1 MDHPFLSAHAPVE
14 TSKIKTQAQCE
25 DVDVLV
31 AGAIAVDSSCDFIGG
46 GKVGNVVNPN
56 LATSNPAMINQTL
69 GGVGQNIATAL
80 HYLDT
85 PTRLCSIVGDD
96 FAGVSALAM
105 LSERGLSTSG
115 IQLSTNGSR
124 TAQYVAINNSQKDLF
139 LAMADMRILE
149 SQSELDSW
157 KAHVNACRP
166 KWLVVDANWDSTTLA
181 KWIMAG
187 KASGAKVAYEPVSVA
202 KSQRLFAP
210 GMGGEQPLG
219 TMPHNAV
226 DLASPNRL
234 ELASMYAVAKEE
246 RFFER
251 EDWWQIVDAM
261 GFSSSGSREKL
272 VAVSNRE
279 LVDEGIPQQS
289 IQLLPFIPIIVTK
302 LGHQGVLLT
311 RLLSPDD
318 SQLTSRIAAPY
329 ILSRSH
335 HNDGIVGGIYMRLFP
350 AVELLPEDEIISV
363 NGVGDTFL
371 GTLIAGLARETPEK
385 RVDLVDIIDIAQRG
399 SVMSLKSKEAVS
411 PEIRALSF
419 S

>member
-1 MDHPFLSAHAPVE
+1 MM
-14 TSKIKTQAQCE
+14 TQAESE
-25 DVDVLV
+25 DVDVIV
-31 AGAIAVDSSCDFIGG
+31 AGAIAIDSSCDFTGG
-46 GKVGNVVNPN
+46 GKARNAVNPH
-56 LATSNPAMINQTL
+56 LATSNPAMITQNL

-80 HYLDT
+80 HYLGT
-85 PTRLCSIVGDD
+85 PTLLCSIVGDD
-96 FAGVSALAM
+96 VAGVSAFAM

-115 IQLSTNGSR
+115 IQLTKNGSR

-149 SQSELDSW
+149 GQLEFDSW
-157 KAHVNACRP
+157 KAHVTACRP
-166 KWLVVDANWDSTTLA
+166 RWLVVDANWDSSTLT

-187 KASGAKVAYEPVSVA
+187 KASGTKVAYEPVSVA

-210 GMGGEQPLG
+210 GKTAGQSLG
-219 TMPHNAV
+219 TIPHHAI

-234 ELASMYAVAKEE
+234 ELASMYAAAKEE

-272 VAVSNRE
+272 VAISNTE

-289 IQLLPFIPIIVTK
+289 IQLLPFIPTIVTK

-318 SQLTSRIAAPY
+318 SQLTTRTAAPY

-335 HNDGIVGGIYMRLFP
+335 HNDGVVGGIYMRLFP
-350 AVELLPEDEIISV
+350 AVDLVPEDEIISV

-385 RVDLVDIIDIAQRG
+385 RADLDHIIDVAQRG
-399 SVMSLKSKEAVS
+399 SVLSLKSKEAVS
-411 PEIRALSF
+411 PEIRALRF
-419 S
+419 P

>member
-1 MDHPFLSAHAPVE
+1 MSAQSPVE
-14 TSKIKTQAQCE
+14 TSKIKTQTQSE

-31 AGAIAVDSSCDFIGG
+31 AGAIAIDSSCDFIGG
-46 GKVGNVVNPN
+46 GKFGNAVNPH
-56 LATSNPAMINQTL
+56 LATSNPAMITQNL

-80 HYLDT
+80 HYLGT

-96 FAGVSALAM
+96 VAGVSAFAM
-105 LSERGLSTSG
+105 LSERGMSTSG
-115 IQLSTNGSR
+115 IQLTKNGSR
-124 TAQYVAINNSQKDLF
+124 TAQYVAINSSQKDLF

-149 SQSELDSW
+149 GELGFDSW
-157 KAHVNACRP
+157 KAHVTACRP

-181 KWIMAG
+181 KWITAG
-187 KASGAKVAYEPVSVA
+187 KASGVKVAYEPVSVA

-210 GMGGEQPLG
+210 GKGEEQPLG
-219 TMPHNAV
+219 TIPHHAV
-226 DLASPNRL
+226 DITSPNRL
-234 ELASMYAVAKEE
+234 ELASMYAAAKEE

-272 VAVSNRE
+272 VAVSNTE

-289 IQLLPFIPIIVTK
+289 IQLLPFIPTIVTK

-318 SQLTSRIAAPY
+318 SQLTSRTAAPY

-335 HNDGIVGGIYMRLFP
+335 HNDGIVGGVYMRLFP
-350 AVELLPEDEIISV
+350 AVELLPENEIISV

-371 GTLIAGLARETPEK
+371 GTLIAGLAREPPEK
-385 RVDLVDIIDIAQRG
+385 RADLVNIINIAQRG
-399 SVMSLKSKEAVS
+399 SVMSLKSREAVS
-411 PEIRALSF
+411 PEIRTLRF
-419 S
+419 P

>member
-1 MDHPFLSAHAPVE
+1 MM
-14 TSKIKTQAQCE
+14 TQAESE
-25 DVDVLV
+25 DVDVIV
-31 AGAIAVDSSCDFIGG
+31 AGAIAIDSSCDFTGG
-46 GKVGNVVNPN
+46 GKSGNAVNPH
-56 LATSNPAMINQTL
+56 LATSNPAMITQNL

-80 HYLDT
+80 HYLGT
-85 PTRLCSIVGDD
+85 PTLLCSIVGDD
-96 FAGVSALAM
+96 VAGVSAFAM

-115 IQLSTNGSR
+115 IQLTKNGSR

-149 SQSELDSW
+149 GQLEFDSW
-157 KAHVNACRP
+157 KAHVTACRP
-166 KWLVVDANWDSTTLA
+166 RWLVVDANWDSSTLT

-187 KASGAKVAYEPVSVA
+187 KASGTKVAYEPVSVA

-210 GMGGEQPLG
+210 GKTEEQSWG
-219 TMPHNAV
+219 TIPHHAI

-234 ELASMYAVAKEE
+234 ELASMYAAAKEE
-246 RFFER
+246 RFLER
-251 EDWWQIVDAM
+251 EDWWQIVEAM

-272 VAVSNRE
+272 VAISNTE

-289 IQLLPFIPIIVTK
+289 IQLLPFIPTIVTK

-318 SQLTSRIAAPY
+318 SQLTTRTAAPY

-350 AVELLPEDEIISV
+350 AVELVPEDEIISV

-385 RVDLVDIIDIAQRG
+385 RVDIDHIIDVAQRG
-399 SVMSLKSKEAVS
+399 SVLSLKSKEAVS
-411 PEIRALSF
+411 PEIRALRF
-419 S
+419 P

>member
-1 MDHPFLSAHAPVE
+1 M
-14 TSKIKTQAQCE
+14 TQAQSE
-25 DVDVLV
+25 NVDVLV
-31 AGAIAVDSSCDFIGG
+31 AGAIAVDSSCDFIGD
-46 GKVGNVVNPN
+46 GKVGVNPH
-56 LATSNPAMINQTL
+56 LATSNPAMISQSL

-80 HYLDT
+80 HYLGT

-96 FAGVSALAM
+96 ATGMSAFAM

-115 IQLSTNGSR
+115 IQLTTNGSR

-149 SQSELDSW
+149 GQSNFDSW
-157 KAHVNACRP
+157 EAHVTACRP
-166 KWLVVDANWDSTTLA
+166 KWLVVDANWDSIALA

-210 GMGGEQPLG
+210 GKGEEQSLG
-219 TMPHNAV
+219 TVPHHAV
-226 DLASPNRL
+226 DLGSPNRL
-234 ELASMYAVAKEE
+234 ELASMYAAAKEE
-246 RFFER
+246 GLFER

-289 IQLLPFIPIIVTK
+289 IQLLPFIPTIVTK

-311 RLLSPDD
+311 RLLFPDE
-318 SQLTSRIAAPY
+318 SLLTSRTAAPY

-335 HNDGIVGGIYMRLFP
+335 NNDGIVGGVYMRLFP
-350 AVELLPEDEIISV
+350 AVELLSEVEVISV

-399 SVMSLKSKEAVS
+399 SVMSLKSEEAVS

-419 S
+419 P

>member
-1 MDHPFLSAHAPVE
+1 MSAQASVE
-14 TSKIKTQAQCE
+14 TSRIRTQTQSE
-25 DVDVLV
+25 EVDVLV
-31 AGAIAVDSSCDFIGG
+31 AGAIAIDSSCDFIGSE
-46 GKVGNVVNPN
+46 KVRNAVNPH
-56 LATSNPAMINQTL
+56 LATSNPALITQNL

-80 HYLDT
+80 HYLGT

-96 FAGVSALAM
+96 VAGASAFAM

-115 IQLSTNGSR
+115 IKRTKNGSR
-124 TAQYVAINNSQKDLF
+124 TAQYVAINNSRKDLF

-149 SQSELDSW
+149 GQLDFGSW
-157 KAHVNACRP
+157 KAHVTACRP
-166 KWLVVDANWDSTTLA
+166 KWLVVDANWDSTTLY

-210 GMGGEQPLG
+210 SKGEGQPLG
-219 TMPHNAV
+219 TIPHHAV

-234 ELASMYAVAKEE
+234 ELASMYAAAKEE
-246 RFFER
+246 GFFER
-251 EDWWQIVDAM
+251 EDWWQTVDAM

-272 VAVSNRE
+272 IAVSNID

-289 IQLLPFIPIIVTK
+289 IQLLPFIPTIVTK
-302 LGHQGVLLT
+302 LGHQGVLLS
-311 RLLSPDD
+311 RLLSPGD
-318 SQLTSRIAAPY
+318 SQLTSRTAAPY
-329 ILSRSH
+329 VLSRSP
-335 HNDGIVGGIYMRLFP
+335 HNEGTVGGVFMRLFP

-371 GTLIAGLARETPEK
+371 GTLIAGLAREDSEK
-385 RVDLVDIIDIAQRG
+385 QVDLVDIIDIAQRG

-411 PEIRALSF
+411 PEIGTLCLP
-419 S
+419 

>member
-1 MDHPFLSAHAPVE
+1 M
-14 TSKIKTQAQCE
+14 TQSESE
-25 DVDVLV
+25 DVDVIV
-31 AGAIAVDSSCDFIGG
+31 AGAIAIDSSCDFSGD
-46 GKVGNVVNPN
+46 GKAGNAVNPH
-56 LATSNPAMINQTL
+56 LATSNQAMITQTL

-80 HYLDT
+80 HYLGT
-85 PTRLCSIVGDD
+85 PTLLCSIIGDD
-96 FAGVSALAM
+96 VAGASALAM

-115 IQLSTNGSR
+115 IKHTKNGSR

-149 SQSELDSW
+149 GQLEFDAW
-157 KAHVNACRP
+157 EAHVNACRP
-166 KWLVVDANWDSTTLA
+166 RWLVVDANWDSSTLT

-187 KASGAKVAYEPVSVA
+187 KASGTKVAYEPVSVA
-202 KSQRLFAP
+202 KSQRLFAT
-210 GMGGEQPLG
+210 GKIEERPLG
-219 TMPHNAV
+219 TIPHHAI

-234 ELASMYAVAKEE
+234 ELASMYAAAKEE
-246 RFFER
+246 GFLER

-272 VAVSNRE
+272 VGISNTE

-289 IQLLPFIPIIVTK
+289 IQLLPFIPMIVTK

-318 SQLTSRIAAPY
+318 SQLTSQTAAPY

-371 GTLIAGLARETPEK
+371 GTLIAGLSRETPEK
-385 RVDLVDIIDIAQRG
+385 RADLDHIINIAQRG
-399 SVMSLKSKEAVS
+399 SVLSLKSKEAVS
-411 PEIRALSF
+411 PEIRALRF
-419 S
+419 P

>member
-1 MDHPFLSAHAPVE
+1 M
-14 TSKIKTQAQCE
+14 
-25 DVDVLV
+25 DVLI
-31 AGAIAVDSSCDFIGG
+31 AGALAIDLSCDFIGS
-46 GKVGNVVNPN
+46 GNVRNAVNPH
-56 LATSNPAMINQTL
+56 LATSNPALITQNL

-96 FAGVSALAM
+96 VAGASAFAM

-115 IQLSTNGSR
+115 IQLTKNGSR

-149 SQSELDSW
+149 GQLDFDSW
-157 KAHVNACRP
+157 KAHVTACRP
-166 KWLVVDANWDSTTLA
+166 KWLVVDANWDSTTLQ
-181 KWIMAG
+181 KWIIAG

-210 GMGGEQPLG
+210 NKGEERRLG
-219 TMPHNAV
+219 TIPYHAV

-234 ELASMYAVAKEE
+234 ELASMYAAAREE
-246 RFFER
+246 GLFER
-251 EDWWQIVDAM
+251 EDWWQIVDTM

-272 VAVSNRE
+272 IAVSNIE

-289 IQLLPFIPIIVTK
+289 IQLLPFIPTIVTK

-311 RLLSPDD
+311 RLLPPGD
-318 SQLTSRIAAPY
+318 SQLTSRNAAPY

-335 HNDGIVGGIYMRLFP
+335 HNEGTVGGVFMRLFP

-371 GTLIAGLARETPEK
+371 GTLIAGLARDNSKK

-411 PEIRALSF
+411 PEIGTLRLP
-419 S
+419 